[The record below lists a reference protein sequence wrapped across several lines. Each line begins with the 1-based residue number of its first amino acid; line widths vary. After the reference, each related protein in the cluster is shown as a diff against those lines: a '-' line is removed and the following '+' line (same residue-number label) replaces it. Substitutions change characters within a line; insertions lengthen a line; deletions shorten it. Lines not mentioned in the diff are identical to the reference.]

1 MSFKDLVTVG
11 EEKAKDYSDFIE
23 ECLKVTAD
31 QNPGVKYKKVFSK
44 EDMRGYMKLGYESGF
59 QDGYL
64 YRRRE
69 EKKSI
74 YLLE

>member
-23 ECLKVTAD
+23 ECLKVTAER
-31 QNPGVKYKKVFSK
+31 NPGVKYKKSFSK
-44 EDMRGYMKLGYESGF
+44 EIMRGYMKLGYESGF

>member
-1 MSFKDLVTVG
+1 MSLEDLFTVSKK
-11 EEKAKDYSDFIE
+11 EAKGYVDFIE
-23 ECLKVTAD
+23 ECLKVTAN
-31 QNPGVKYKKVFSK
+31 QNPGVKYKKSFSK
-44 EDMRGYMKLGYESGF
+44 ENMRGFMELGYKSGF

-64 YRRRE
+64 YRHRE